1 MVDFTNIEYLK
12 SGNKYQQDTY
22 NVLRNLEIFKQL
34 KSYDPILTG
43 TIPIDIYTDN
53 SDLDIICE
61 CHDHEEFTNTV
72 FTLFSDQ
79 EDFRIATN
87 NHRISPYTVAN
98 FSYSSFSIEIFGQNI
113 PTQEQKAYKHMMIEY
128 EILKKMSPTFKENI
142 RMLKRKGIKTEP
154 AFAEL
159 LRISGDPY
167 EELLNFR
174 I

>member
-87 NHRISPYTVAN
+87 NHRTSPYTVAN
-98 FSYSSFSIEIFGQNI
+98 FNYSLFSIEIFGQNI
-113 PTQEQKAYKHMMIEY
+113 PTQEQMAYKHMMIEY
-128 EILKKMSPTFKENI
+128 EILKKMGTIFKENI

-159 LRISGDPY
+159 LGISGDPY
-167 EELLNFR
+167 EELLNFK